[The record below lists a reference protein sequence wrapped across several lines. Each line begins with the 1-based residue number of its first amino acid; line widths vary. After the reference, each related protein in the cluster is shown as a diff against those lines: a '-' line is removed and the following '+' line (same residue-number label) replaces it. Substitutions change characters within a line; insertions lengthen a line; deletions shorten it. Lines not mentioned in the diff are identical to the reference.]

1 MRLNFR
7 HLKKISEALLSIL
20 FTAIASWFAIGFA
33 LVRGWIPEQALGWL
47 QVVEIGLL
55 FTLIVFLVFI
65 VLSLKQLSRERREH
79 LERERRELEI
89 EHERREQRER
99 ALLQF
104 LSQPDSH
111 PDLGGRAYIL
121 LKVKPSKSDPVARAK
136 SAVTTVQYAIGVW
149 GEWDVIIRVETSS
162 PSRLI
167 AFLTALQN
175 DSDVERTET
184 LVIRFDQDETK
195 YNANDGRWGIL
206 LLRLGAAQTGEA
218 LKKLKE
224 LSQSPHGIKIPGTEE
239 TIPVGELKV
248 QHAVGVLGQYDI
260 ALTIR
265 YANDESLAKF
275 VMRYIQE
282 GLKAESTTM
291 PAIRGITYINGALS
305 D

>member
-1 MRLNFR
+1 MNWKQWL
-7 HLKKISEALLSIL
+7 LKGMSESALKA
-20 FTAIASWFAIGFA
+20 FFGAIVASLAGAVVI
-33 LVRGWIPEQALGWL
+33 VYGWVPERALGGL
-47 QVVEIGLL
+47 QLLEIGLL
-55 FTLIVFLVFI
+55 FLILAVLAFLF
-65 VLSLKQLSRERREH
+65 LSQNQLSRERREH

-89 EHERREQRER
+89 EHDRREQRER

-104 LSQPDSH
+104 LSQTGSY

-121 LKVKPSKSDPVARAK
+121 LKVRPSKSGPVARAK
-136 SAVTTVQYAIGVW
+136 SAVATVQYAIGVW

-167 AFLTALQN
+167 AFLTTLQN
-175 DSDVERTET
+175 DLDVERTET
-184 LVIRFDQDETK
+184 LVIRSDQDEAK
-195 YNANDGRWGIL
+195 HNANDGRWGIL

-218 LKKLKE
+218 LKILKE
-224 LSQSPHGIKIPGTEE
+224 ASQSPDGIKIPGTEE
-239 TIPVGELKV
+239 TIPARELKV

-291 PAIRGITYINGALS
+291 PAIRGMTYVEGNLS